1 MTARGR
7 WRQEDQNLKSIF
19 GCKAML
25 RPARDSWE
33 TRKWNNDSE
42 GSGGV
47 EVWVLLCAGMDQSQ
61 WPLLMWIINICQC
74 KNKNKRKAICYWT
87 ILRRKL
93 RSQLGC
99 VWAHLEH
106 CDKRP
111 VSLRPEATQ
120 NLAQKQTKPDNQ
132 SERKMGGHE
141 QINGWYLL
149 INTGK
154 LDKNIKVDKI
164 DKIFQN
170 NHFYHIYKKQQCK
183 HMV

>member
-7 WRQEDQNLKSIF
+7 WRQEDQNLKIIF
-19 GCKAML
+19 VCKAML

-61 WPLLMWIINICQC
+61 WPLLIWIINICRC
-74 KNKNKRKAICYWT
+74 KNKRKAICYWT

-106 CDKRP
+106 CDKRLW
-111 VSLRPEATQ
+111 VWGQMLHRTWLKSKQ
-120 NLAQKQTKPDNQ
+120 NLTTKVKEKWVVM
-132 SERKMGGHE
+132 S
-141 QINGWYLL
+141 
-149 INTGK
+149 K
-154 LDKNIKVDKI
+154 LMDDT
-164 DKIFQN
+164 
-170 NHFYHIYKKQQCK
+170 C
-183 HMV
+183 